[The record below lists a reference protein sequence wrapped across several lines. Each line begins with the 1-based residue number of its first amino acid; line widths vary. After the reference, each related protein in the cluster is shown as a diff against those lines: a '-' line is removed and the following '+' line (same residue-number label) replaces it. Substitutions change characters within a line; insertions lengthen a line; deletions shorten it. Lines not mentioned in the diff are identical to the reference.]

1 MHARHLAP
9 LLVDP
14 LSDTAVLSAAKRDP
28 AGFIN
33 EVAVFRK
40 QSLAPVRP
48 TAPALETRKPRTGS
62 AAHSLLV
69 SLLPQLI
76 GAFFLTLGCSIVVA
90 FIQESS

>member
-48 TAPALETRKPRTGS
+48 AAPALETREPRTGL

-69 SLLPQLI
+69 PLLPQLT
-76 GAFFLTLGCSIVVA
+76 GPF
-90 FIQESS
+90 